1 MSEEE
6 KQLKTSVDDGTV
18 DIEVGEGFEGQDVEI
33 DDVSESPEEKTVTAK
48 EDSEKDAEHEEYS
61 QSVKKRID
69 RLTKKMRE
77 AERQREEALKYAQGV
92 QSEAQQIKA
101 KLNAVDQGY
110 LTEYGGR
117 ITAETAAA
125 QEAFKRAIAVGDPD
139 ATLEAQKKLTELQFA
154 SSKLEEAKRVQA
166 RRAPQQENQQQQQ
179 YQQPQQPQQ
188 QQYQQ
193 PQQEAPK
200 PDPRAEEWAE
210 KNDWFGNDNT
220 MTFAAYGIHKQ
231 LVDEAFDPTGDDYYD
246 ELDKRIRA
254 EFPHKFSDTGT
265 KRRTAQTVA
274 GVSRTSS
281 SNGRR
286 QIKLTPSQVAIAKK
300 LGVPLEEYAKYV
312 K

>member
-1 MSEEE
+1 MSEER
-6 KQLKTSVDDGTV
+6 KTSVDDGTV
-18 DIEVGEGFEGQDVEI
+18 DIEVGEGFEGQEVEI
-33 DDVSESPEEKTVTAK
+33 DDVSDQPEEKAFSES
-48 EDSEKDAEHEEYS
+48 EDEHEEYS

-77 AERQREEALKYAQGV
+77 AERQKEEAIKYAQGV
-92 QSEAQQIKA
+92 QSEAASIKA

-117 ITAETAAA
+117 INAETASA

-139 ATLEAQKKLTELQFA
+139 ATLQAQQKLTELQYA
-154 SSKLEEAKRVQA
+154 SSKLEEAKRMQA
-166 RRAPQQENQQQQQ
+166 RRSSQEQTQAQQQTYQQ
-179 YQQPQQPQQ
+179 TYQQPQQQ
-188 QQYQQ
+188 
-193 PQQEAPK
+193 AAK
-200 PDPRAEEWAE
+200 PDPRAEQWAE
-210 KNDWFGNDNT
+210 KNEWFGNDNT

-231 LVDEAFDPTGDDYYD
+231 LVDEAFDPTSDDYYD
-246 ELDKRIRA
+246 ELDKRIRG
-254 EFPHKFSDTGT
+254 EFPHKFSDTGA

-286 QIKLTPSQVAIAKK
+286 QVKLTPSQVAIAKK
-300 LGVPLEEYAKYV
+300 LNVPLEEYAKYV